1 MLAPGALSSRTRGWW
16 VGWRVPSGPA
26 RGVQAPARWLVAL
39 SARFEGRAEHADTR
53 TPDMAPSLNQSGRPD
68 LSALVEQLYQEHA
81 AMVLAYL
88 NARLPSLADAEDML
102 ADVFMAALR
111 AGNAQDPPGA
121 GWLMTVAR
129 NRVADFYRHR
139 SRTDARH
146 LAPMGAEET
155 PAGESD
161 DPEWLALR
169 EEERRELLRLIRR
182 LPDEQQDLLAL
193 RFASGL
199 RCPQIAQLTGR
210 SEDSVRKLL
219 SRTVSRLRKEWSR

>member
-1 MLAPGALSSRTRGWW
+1 MLASGALSPRTRGRWG
-16 VGWRVPSGPA
+16 GWRLQGHFPRVA
-26 RGVQAPARWLVAL
+26 QAPSRWLAAL
-39 SARFEGRAEHADTR
+39 SARFEGQGEHA
-53 TPDMAPSLNQSGRPD
+53 TPSSDATPLARNRQPTM
-68 LSALVEQLYQEHA
+68 SAVVEQLYQEHA
-81 AMVLAYL
+81 ATVLAYL
-88 NARLPSLADAEDML
+88 HARLASLADAEDML

-111 AGNAQDPPGA
+111 SGDAQEPPGV

-129 NRVADFYRHR
+129 HRVADFYRRR
-139 SRTDARH
+139 SRTEDRH
-146 LAPMGAEET
+146 LAPVGMEDA

-169 EEERRELLRLIRR
+169 EEERRELFRLIRR
-182 LPDEQQDLLAL
+182 LPEEQQDVLAL